1 MCEQLPWY
9 RDKHFYFV
17 KKEFGLCLL
26 FALFS
31 LERLVFDTGS
41 GFFGALPGELE
52 GYAVPWKVPRE
63 FFLTQV
69 RSTVGGSTGVFLF
82 YAGRV
87 VPWEA
92 PRVFFGIFLVW
103 RPFACGVSCQIQW
116 IGTLL
121 RHASMDSEA
130 IF

>member
-1 MCEQLPWY
+1 M
-9 RDKHFYFV
+9 

-69 RSTVGGSTGVFLF
+69 RSTVGGSTGVFF
-82 YAGRV
+82 CFTQVA
-87 VPWEA
+87 
-92 PRVFFGIFLVW
+92 
-103 RPFACGVSCQIQW
+103 
-116 IGTLL
+116 
-121 RHASMDSEA
+121 
-130 IF
+130 

>member
-1 MCEQLPWY
+1 MCAQLPWY

-92 PRVFFGIFLVW
+92 HGRFLVFFLFG
-103 RPFACGVSCQIQW
+103 A
-116 IGTLL
+116 LL
-121 RHASMDSEA
+121 PVVRHVKYNGSAHYCA
-130 IF
+130 ALRWTAR